1 MNPIPPRPAY
11 PPAYDPADEN
21 VSAVARPQRAVRL
34 PSTNAEDLDLLR
46 RITAHDEEAL
56 GALYDRWARLVHS
69 MVLQM
74 LGDADDAEDVVEET
88 FWQVW
93 RQAERYS
100 PTRGQVST
108 WLITIG
114 RSRALDRMR
123 ATRRLRQDALP
134 PADTD
139 VQLSVATVDPEG
151 SAIAAEQRAL
161 VGAALRELPAEQRA
175 VLELAYYGGLSQSE
189 IAAQTGQPLGTVKT
203 RMRLAAQK
211 LRERLSMLR
220 EGTP

>member
-1 MNPIPPRPAY
+1 M
-11 PPAYDPADEN
+11 
-21 VSAVARPQRAVRL
+21 SALARPQRVARA
-34 PSTNAEDLDLLR
+34 PDTNAEDLELLR
-46 RITAHDEEAL
+46 RVTARDERAL
-56 GALYDRWARLVHS
+56 GALYDRWARLVHA

-74 LGDADDAEDVVEET
+74 LGDPDEAEDVVEET

-93 RQAERYS
+93 RQADRYQA
-100 PTRGQVST
+100 TRGQVST

-123 ATRRLRQDALP
+123 ATRRLRQEALP
-134 PADTD
+134 ATDTD
-139 VQLSVATVDPEG
+139 ARLSVTTVDPAG
-151 SAIAAEQRAL
+151 SALAAEQRSL
-161 VGAALRELPAEQRA
+161 VFAALAELPAEQRA

-220 EGTP
+220 EGTS